1 MFNPR
6 SGAPVLPDNA
16 PSLSVIIVNVDTA
29 KWLRPCLESLQEQ
42 DKSESI
48 EVVVVDN
55 GSSDGSAGMVRQDF
69 PDVKLVRLEETV
81 GFGTANNYGAKH
93 SAAPVILFLNPDTR
107 LGEGS
112 LSQLLPRFAE
122 RTDCGIAGG
131 TVFDSKGGLE
141 RSKGSFPTLFSMG
154 LGRLLKYLPP
164 LRPLLGRFSH
174 QHWVGYDKPRRVD
187 WVTGAYLWIR
197 REVFERVG
205 GFDPR
210 IFMYCED
217 VDLCYRVRQ
226 LGFEVRFYPEAPII
240 HYGGKSRAPRPRK
253 KMLYESLC
261 YFSDKHYE
269 SPRYWMTRFVFR
281 IMSKR

>member
-1 MFNPR
+1 M
-6 SGAPVLPDNA
+6 PDNA
-16 PSLSVIIVNVDTA
+16 PSLSVVIVSVDTRQ
-29 KWLRPCLESLQEQ
+29 WLKPCLESLREQ
-42 DKSESI
+42 DISESI

-55 GSSDGSAGMVRQDF
+55 GSSDGSANMVRHDF
-69 PDVKLVRLEETV
+69 PAVRLIRLEKTV

-93 SAAPVILFLNPDTR
+93 SAAPVLLFLNPDTR

-122 RTDCGIAGG
+122 HPECGIAGG
-131 TVFDSKGGLE
+131 LVIDDQGRPE
-141 RSKGSFPTLFSMG
+141 RSAGSFPTLFRMG
-154 LGRLLKYLPP
+154 LGRLLKTLPP

-226 LGFEVRFYPEAPII
+226 LGFEVRFYPEAPIV
-240 HYGGKSRAPRPRK
+240 HYGGKSRVPRPRK
-253 KMLYESLC
+253 KMLYESLR
-261 YFSDKHYE
+261 YFAEKHYK
-269 SPRYWMTRFVFR
+269 SPGYWMTRFVFR

>member
-1 MFNPR
+1 M
-6 SGAPVLPDNA
+6 PDNA

-29 KWLRPCLESLQEQ
+29 NWLKPCLESLQDQEMS
-42 DKSESI
+42 DSI

-55 GSSDGSAGMVRQDF
+55 GSCDGSAGMVRQDF

-81 GFGTANNYGAKH
+81 GFGTANNRGAEH
-93 SAAPVILFLNPDTR
+93 SAAPVLLFLNPDTR
-107 LGEGS
+107 LCEGS
-112 LSQLLPRFAE
+112 LSQLLPRFTE
-122 RTDCGIAGG
+122 GTDCGIAGG
-131 TVFDSKGGLE
+131 IVFDGQGGLE
-141 RSKGSFPTLFSMG
+141 RSTGSFPTLCSMA
-154 LGRLLKYLPP
+154 LGRLLKTLPP
-164 LRPLLGRFSH
+164 ARPALGRYAH
-174 QHWVGYDKPRRVD
+174 QHWTGYDQPRRVD

-197 REVFERVG
+197 REVFERAG

-226 LGFEVRFYPEAPII
+226 LGFDVRFYPEAPIV

-253 KMLYESLC
+253 KMLYESLS
-261 YFSDKHYE
+261 YFAETHYK
-269 SPRYWMTRFVFR
+269 SPGYWLTRFAFR